1 MSTTYVDADG
11 HILEPTNLWVD
22 GLESKYQDRAIRL
35 FKEDSGLESWSFSGE
50 KVPFYGDG
58 LSSNVATI
66 GKTKEWRR
74 EHVFE
79 KRDFT
84 WEDGLAM
91 NRGAWDPAARIEVM
105 DKERID
111 KSILYPTL
119 ALDLAGTVDPA
130 LGAAYCRVYNDWIIQ
145 FCEHNP
151 ERLFPAVTLPW
162 CDVDECIT
170 ELDRIKHMSS
180 KAVQAPAGAPNDI
193 PFGDSNWDDLW
204 AAFQDR
210 DIPVS
215 LHVGSAGT
223 STNSIHYPEL
233 ETPSWF
239 LFSNSTDIQLSFM
252 SFFQGSVFDRF
263 PRLKLVVLESGCA
276 WMPWLLHRMDEKY
289 EILGFTI
296 DLKNKPSEY
305 FPEHCWISMDPD
317 DEMGLFAIQYLG
329 ADSLI
334 WAYDYPHSDSPV
346 DPVPNLDK
354 TLNSLSG
361 EDQNK
366 VKGDNA
372 IDLYHLN

>member
-1 MSTTYVDADG
+1 M
-11 HILEPTNLWVD
+11 
-22 GLESKYQDRAIRL
+22 
-35 FKEDSGLESWSFSGE
+35 
-50 KVPFYGDG
+50 PFYGDG

-66 GKTKEWRR
+66 GKSKEWRQ

-91 NRGAWDPAARIEVM
+91 NQGAWDPAARIKVM
-105 DKERID
+105 DQEKID

-119 ALDLAGTVDPA
+119 ALDLAGTVDPK

-162 CDVDECIT
+162 SGVEECVR
-170 ELDRIKHMSS
+170 ELDRIKRVSS
-180 KAVQAPAGAPNDI
+180 RVVQAPAGAPNDI
-193 PFGDSNWDDLW
+193 PFGDPHWDDLW
-204 AAFQDR
+204 AVFQDR

-215 LHVGSAGT
+215 LHVGAAGT
-223 STNSIHYPEL
+223 STNSIHYPQL
-233 ETPSWF
+233 DTPSWF
-239 LFSNSTDIQLSFM
+239 LFSNATDIQLSFL

-296 DLKNKPSEY
+296 DLKNKPSDY
-305 FPEHCWISMDPD
+305 FPDHCWISMDPD
-317 DEMGLFAIQYLG
+317 DEMGLFAIQHLG

-354 TLNSLSG
+354 TLNSLSE

-372 IDLYHLN
+372 IGLYHLD